1 MKIDIDYMLSVMQA
15 YKEGKTIENK
25 AKYTSHAWSVD
36 HNPVWNWD
44 YIDYRVKAEEN
55 EPPYLPTAVIDEG
68 IEIDYRVKEEEKE
81 PSHRPYEDKNEF
93 LVDSIN
99 NRFYLCDKNTNT
111 RFLPTCVLA
120 NGVEMTCNGECISL
134 TWKKLFENFT
144 WNNGSPCGTKK

>member
-1 MKIDIDYMLSVMQA
+1 MGNNIDYMLSVMQA

-44 YIDYRVKAEEN
+44 YIDYRVKEEEN
-55 EPPYLPTAVIDEG
+55 EPLY
-68 IEIDYRVKEEEKE
+68 
-81 PSHRPYEDKNEF
+81 RPYENKNEF

-99 NRFYLCDKNTNT
+99 NWFYLCDKDTNA

-144 WNNGSPCGTKK
+144 WDNVSPCGIKK

>member
-1 MKIDIDYMLSVMQA
+1 MGNDIDYMLSVMQA

-44 YIDYRVKAEEN
+44 YIDYRVK
-55 EPPYLPTAVIDEG
+55 
-68 IEIDYRVKEEEKE
+68 EEEE
-81 PSHRPYEDKNEF
+81 PSHRPYENKNEF
-93 LVDSIN
+93 LVDSMN
-99 NRFYLCDKNTNT
+99 NWFYLCDKDTNA

-144 WNNGSPCGTKK
+144 WDNGSLCGIKK

>member
-1 MKIDIDYMLSVMQA
+1 MGNDIDYMLSVMQA

-36 HNPVWNWD
+36 YSPVWNWD
-44 YIDYRVKAEEN
+44 YV
-55 EPPYLPTAVIDEG
+55 
-68 IEIDYRVKEEEKE
+68 DYRVKEEENE
-81 PSHRPYEDKNEF
+81 PLYRPYKDKNEF
-93 LVDSIN
+93 LVDSMN
-99 NRFYLCDKNTNT
+99 NWFYLCDKDTNA

-144 WNNGSPCGTKK
+144 WDNGSPCGIKK

>member
-1 MKIDIDYMLSVMQA
+1 MGNDIDYMLSVMQA

-44 YIDYRVKAEEN
+44 YIDYRVKEEEN
-55 EPPYLPTAVIDEG
+55 EPLY
-68 IEIDYRVKEEEKE
+68 
-81 PSHRPYEDKNEF
+81 RPYETKNEF

-99 NRFYLCDKNTNT
+99 NRFYLCDKNTNA

-144 WNNGSPCGTKK
+144 WDNGSPCGTKK